1 MLYGNLAQEYF
12 DHHVLLVNAL
22 VILLSEGITYND
34 LDFAETLLYQYCGK
48 TSDLYGPRK
57 ETFNHH
63 SLLHLADK
71 VRDLGPLWA
80 YSCFFYEGL
89 NGDLRSLFHG
99 TQNVHMQILGAS
111 NIHLQLYK
119 LVSSLS
125 RESAAFKLFTQLHS
139 KSEKN
144 IMTDMQVIGSLTVY
158 DLSDTLKSEI
168 NEKFGNI
175 VGYN

>member
-1 MLYGNLAQEYF
+1 MLFGNLAQEYF

-22 VILLSEGITYND
+22 VILLSKSITYND

-63 SLLHLADK
+63 SLLHL
-71 VRDLGPLWA
+71 GPLWA

-99 TQNVHMQILGAS
+99 TKKVHMQILGAS

-139 KSEKN
+139 KA
-144 IMTDMQVIGSLTVY
+144 
-158 DLSDTLKSEI
+158 
-168 NEKFGNI
+168 
-175 VGYN
+175 